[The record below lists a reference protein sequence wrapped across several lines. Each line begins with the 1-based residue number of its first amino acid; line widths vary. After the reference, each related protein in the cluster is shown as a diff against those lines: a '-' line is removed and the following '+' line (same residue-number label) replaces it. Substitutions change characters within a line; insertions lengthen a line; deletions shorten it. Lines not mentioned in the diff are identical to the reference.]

1 MKLYCNVA
9 INNRLSSTNVMLRKS
24 QRSILI
30 LGKQT
35 ADSNELCLFL
45 QTLHSEQTTTY
56 KIDDNI
62 NKIFTRFINEG
73 KATIRLT
80 EPSHDLII
88 KSDRIQLKYF
98 ICSLQQSKTLK
109 PSFITIFN
117 SSSNKE
123 RRGSSIQSSVPKIKV
138 VINKPSQYPVLEG
151 FPRTTEELHLIG
163 LNRTSFDRQVLK
175 LQSLRILNLS
185 NNQISSLPKE
195 LGSLRLQELNVSQ
208 NQLNEDKNWIW
219 LDEVTINQTIK
230 FLDISNNFLRMLPER
245 IGKLCALVDLKASKN
260 MLFYLPQSIGRLPHL
275 QHLDVA
281 NNNLKCMPGSMR
293 NQLLISLDI
302 SENKFDYFGL
312 NSNSSTIDVPSLVE
326 CAARVFLKTRCPY
339 DASQIPGVLVKYLNE
354 AKYCICGNPCFK
366 SYVRQFRW
374 CRFHSI
380 TSNVKSSVDVVPF
393 DCYFCSLICAY
404 RNIH

>member
-9 INNRLSSTNVMLRKS
+9 INNRQSSTNVMSRKS

-35 ADSNELCLFL
+35 VNSNELCLLL

-56 KIDDNI
+56 KIDNNI
-62 NKIFTRFINEG
+62 NKIYTRFIDEG
-73 KATIRLT
+73 KATIRLI

-98 ICSLQQSKTLK
+98 IGSLRHLKNLK
-109 PSFITIFN
+109 PSYITIFN

-123 RRGSSIQSSVPKIKV
+123 RRGSSIQSSIPKTKV

-151 FPRTTEELHLIG
+151 FPRTTEELYLVG

-208 NQLNEDKNWIW
+208 NRLNEDKNWTW
-219 LDEVTINQTIK
+219 LDEVTITQNLK
-230 FLDISNNFLRMLPER
+230 FLDISKNFLRMLPER

-260 MLFYLPQSIGRLPHL
+260 MLIYLPQSIGRLRHL

-281 NNNLKCMPGSMR
+281 NNNLKCMPGSIR
-293 NQLLISLDI
+293 NRLLISLDI

-326 CAARVFLKTRCPY
+326 CAARSFLKTRCPY
-339 DASQIPGVLVKYLNE
+339 DASRIPGVLVKYLDE
-354 AKYCICGNPCFK
+354 AKYCICGNSCFN
-366 SYVRQFRW
+366 SYIRQFRC
-374 CRFHSI
+374 CRLYST
-380 TSNVKSSVDVVPF
+380 TSNVKSSVDDVPF

-404 RNIH
+404 RDKH